1 MRIALDGPSGAGK
14 STVAKAV
21 AKRLGIVYVDTGA
34 LYRSIGLYVQ
44 RKGVGKDEREKVIA
58 MLDEIKLDLK
68 FNDGVQSV
76 LLNGEDVGGFIR
88 TGEISMYASA
98 VSAIPEVRAFLL
110 ETQRKIARE
119 NSVIMDGRDI
129 GTVIIPDA
137 EVKIF
142 LVASPEARA
151 QRRYKELIEKGE
163 DCTYESVLA
172 DIKERDNNDSTRAV
186 APAVPAKD
194 AIFLDN
200 SELDQEQTIDKV
212 IEIIEKTVK
221 KKPKKPNIFY
231 RVTKFLFGKIVGFF
245 LGVRVKNKDKE
256 VFDKPFILCANHTS
270 LLDAVVIVIA
280 MKNQIRYMGKKEVF
294 KIPILS
300 WFIRSMGAFP
310 VDRKNGDVGAIKKTL
325 EILKGGEC
333 VGIFPQGTRRPYQ
346 NPRETEVKDGIG
358 MMAHRAGVGIVPVYI
373 KNKKGKVKWFHKN
386 TVIIGDYISP
396 EEISFPELNGREK
409 YKAIAEYAFDKVCEI
424 GESWEGKKC

>member
-1 MRIALDGPSGAGK
+1 M
-14 STVAKAV
+14 
-21 AKRLGIVYVDTGA
+21 
-34 LYRSIGLYVQ
+34 
-44 RKGVGKDEREKVIA
+44 
-58 MLDEIKLDLK
+58 
-68 FNDGVQSV
+68 
-76 LLNGEDVGGFIR
+76 
-88 TGEISMYASA
+88 
-98 VSAIPEVRAFLL
+98 
-110 ETQRKIARE
+110 
-119 NSVIMDGRDI
+119 
-129 GTVIIPDA
+129 
-137 EVKIF
+137 
-142 LVASPEARA
+142 
-151 QRRYKELIEKGE
+151 
-163 DCTYESVLA
+163 
-172 DIKERDNNDSTRAV
+172 
-186 APAVPAKD
+186 
-194 AIFLDN
+194 
-200 SELDQEQTIDKV
+200 
-212 IEIIEKTVK
+212 
-221 KKPKKPNIFY
+221 
-231 RVTKFLFGKIVGFF
+231 
-245 LGVRVKNKDKE
+245 KNKDKE